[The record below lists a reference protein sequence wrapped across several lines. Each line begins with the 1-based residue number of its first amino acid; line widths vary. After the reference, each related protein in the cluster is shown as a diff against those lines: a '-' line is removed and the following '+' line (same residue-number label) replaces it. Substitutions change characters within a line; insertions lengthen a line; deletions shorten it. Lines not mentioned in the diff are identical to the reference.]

1 MNSRERVFSLLE
13 GRPTDHL
20 AFMPITMMFAA
31 RHIGEK
37 YGRYALD
44 HRIMAEAQLRTAA
57 DFGFDHVS
65 GITETREAPDCGA
78 KVQLFEDQPWAMNE
92 SNALLA
98 EKSDLA
104 RLESPDPRE
113 ATHMRDRL
121 DGLALLKNRAGE
133 EKIIEGWVEGP
144 CGASADLR
152 GINRLMLDFY
162 DDPAFVRD
170 LFDFVLEL
178 ALRFGKAQVEAGAD
192 LIGIGDPAASL
203 VGPHVY
209 EEFVWPYERRLVDG
223 LHKAG
228 ARVRLHI
235 CGNTRRMLE
244 AIGRLEC
251 DIVDID
257 SSVPVREARE
267 KMGTKQ
273 VLLGGIDPV
282 RALQNGTPQQV
293 VEAVAECHR
302 QAGARFI
309 VGAGCEVP
317 PDTPP
322 ENLLALARYAQQPE

>member
-1 MNSRERVFSLLE
+1 
-13 GRPTDHL
+13 
-20 AFMPITMMFAA
+20 MPITMMFAA

-92 SNALLA
+92 SNALLV

-133 EKIIEGWVEGP
+133 EKIVEGWVEGP

>member
-92 SNALLA
+92 SNALLV

-133 EKIIEGWVEGP
+133 EKIVEGWVEGP